1 MTYLADV
8 QTVVQKI
15 LSEAG
20 VSFDEDL
27 LNTTCELL
35 DQTQNSIL
43 LEGNRQSWIACA
55 LFTTISNT
63 RALNEEKTECQCSLS
78 AVLEACKISVAEFFE
93 KLNRWAEIIQAK
105 PRLSEHINRVQSTL
119 GIATTLYRR
128 CRQLFRQVFALDVLS
143 NGALLMVDDN
153 IFTFNSD
160 ELFGFIWTALISLR
174 KISASDLLTSVWVL
188 LRVFEIL
195 IKNLFTANATNFFNC
210 EFVNA
215 IEESVGENK
224 FLLALCTLFG
234 KIIGES
240 RESLFLEVKRFQIYS
255 FSPILKEVSSEN
267 GAAPDC
273 NDDDMLLQFDLIR
286 QNFDLLYE
294 KHLLNALEI
303 DERIF
308 IRSSQSQEYNLIN
321 SPYDEELDDAIT
333 DVFRGDVPNTELL
346 ICRNTQKCLEHLK
359 PDNHA
364 FVESASTEMEIK
376 QQISLKAK
384 NEGQFLVL
392 IILTDT
398 VPHRLSYAGIMLQS
412 NNAFSQTWPQ

>member
-8 QTVVQKI
+8 KTVVQKI

-20 VSFDEDL
+20 VSLDEDL
-27 LNTTCELL
+27 LNTTCKLL

-43 LEGNRQSWIACA
+43 LEGNRQSWTACA
-55 LFTTISNT
+55 IFTTISNT

-78 AVLEACKISVAEFFE
+78 AVLEACKISVTEFFE

-128 CRQLFRQVFALDVLS
+128 CRQIFRQVFALEILS
-143 NGALLMVDDN
+143 NGALLVVDGN
-153 IFTFNSD
+153 ICTFNSD
-160 ELFGFIWTALISLR
+160 ELFGFIWTALIALR
-174 KISASDLLTSVWVL
+174 KISASDLLTSIWVL
-188 LRVFEIL
+188 LRVFEVL
-195 IKNLFTANATNFFNC
+195 IKNLITAHATDFFNS

-215 IEESVGENK
+215 IEERLGENK

-240 RESLFLEVKRFQIYS
+240 REYLFMEVKRFQIYS
-255 FSPILKEVSSEN
+255 FSPILKDVSSEN
-267 GAAPDC
+267 RSAPGC
-273 NDDDMLLQFDLIR
+273 SYNDMLLQFDIIR
-286 QNFDLLYE
+286 QSFDLLYE
-294 KHLLNALEI
+294 KHMLNSLEI

-308 IRSSQSQEYNLIN
+308 IRPSRLQENSLAN

-333 DVFRGDVPNTELL
+333 EVFRGDMPNTELL
-346 ICRNTQKCLEHLK
+346 ICRNAQKCLEQLK

-364 FVESASTEMEIK
+364 FVDSASTEIEIR
-376 QQISLKAK
+376 QQISLPK
-384 NEGQFLVL
+384 NEGLFLL
-392 IILTDT
+392 
-398 VPHRLSYAGIMLQS
+398 
-412 NNAFSQTWPQ
+412 